1 MEDVAPR
8 KRRAQRS
15 PTPTK
20 RKRSPHSPHHCE
32 SKREEK
38 NSKKKK
44 KRKRSPSSSS
54 SSPSSS
60 SDEGSGCSSQERQRR
75 GHRRSYATWKR
86 SSKLKKLKEGG
97 KNISF
102 LTYDCTFGATDK
114 VLAFVQQ
121 FDATFGDEGFMES
134 SKLHH
139 VAMHFQKSARQWW
152 ASLRANGEAP
162 KTWKALRASIM
173 KQLLASDVK
182 DKVLTEWRSLK
193 LSPYES
199 IHKYVDKFW
208 DLHLKDTVYKKIEFE
223 EQKQQFCAGLP
234 EDMNEEGSPTS
245 PEYSYWTR
253 SRRRNTQAGEAAEE
267 EDTVEDQ
274 EEEEIPTPDSLI
286 FGHLDDRCWY
296 NPNFRGRI
304 PEHVKQKVQAPAVNE
319 VGTGDNQP
327 RPVNFRNWNNR
338 GPNQRFRNQGG
349 WMNQGNQNFQAADA
363 NVPCNYCGASGHRQ
377 GPGCSLW
384 CKHRTERGIP
394 IIRYPNKPEPSQ
406 QPPVQLN
413 AMILEEMEVG
423 TSKKWMNE
431 AIPER
436 SSDSKLQAEFP
447 QEGQVYDIH
456 HFQCDC
462 TKCVNANKT
471 EEKDKAPESMVVTR
485 SGVKGETAK
494 HSEKGKEK
502 FPIDWGEQDQV
513 RKGVMKEINRIQ
525 QKQGGPKIQKQADM
539 VQKTDLIGQHSGSYQ
554 APEQSQSI
562 PAKATITL
570 TDEFFSTLMDAP
582 NQMSL
587 RQILSLVPNFA
598 HQFMQ
603 RLAQEYGFS
612 VEQKKAWGEEDANG
626 VLIPK
631 PFNGFRLK
639 PFQGNH
645 PSNGQLGQIEIFSI
659 DCRPSFMINTNR
671 GDLTTWTCEKTLHAT
686 SLTCT
691 LRGKV
696 KQRSATFSLQAT
708 KTQSFI
714 QSSAFFDAAR
724 MQTRTS
730 NRSRRS
736 TSSTGADVRA
746 DEDVEILM
754 QSPTSRQQG
763 ERVTIEHQFID
774 FKVDIPHLKGF
785 HAQWLQSINLLEY
798 ARLPW
803 SGWRRTTE
811 VGIHVSNLVESNG
824 LVGYGV
830 YLSAELVSKVFGLQ
844 QGEENHVDRASEQ
857 IMDRE
862 FGKCEGTRGYH
873 LIKNVANLD
882 RAFQIKWFLERFLLL
897 VKLEYVSR
905 ANMLYDRL
913 HSEVFCKDKR
923 KTQRSTK
930 IGPLITAIFSYVR
943 NNAVLRSLS
952 EGDVQANNL
961 QGATASIQATVRQP
975 AATPET
981 RKKKRE
987 DIKEDDTQERVK
999 QIYDDLLTAGYSH
1012 EVCMD
1017 TLNLKKSKLTDLPPS
1032 GSKSVKKV
1040 LRIKKRKVAEMA
1052 SDADQEPVGQQSEGI
1067 QTANSNFEDIPYARC
1082 LESIK
1087 LIGDY
1092 VGQQKINSNLLINDN
1107 EKLKHEVAYLKL
1119 EMKNKTVSDQEV
1131 DAIKAKLR
1139 STESQ
1144 LECSLK
1150 KINFYSE
1157 QMHRRESSARIYKEW
1172 MMEWDNTF
1180 HQQLEVLSTVNV
1192 TLEAENKV
1200 LLDRVSACK
1209 EVEKKIKE
1217 CAEDELEIE
1226 GCFMSGTDVDTMKM
1240 ELQKHLEP
1248 IWTKMKEK
1256 PLEVSSKPYKQFA
1269 EEENKEEYMLL
1280 QTQYT
1285 DLQEKYNLLLKK
1297 QLEADQSTEDFK
1309 VLEDQQEPCE
1319 EMEKTP
1325 DNKNLNVLFA
1335 GIEQTCAE
1343 ELKSVE
1349 DVPEEGVSESVV
1361 AECDDNKI
1369 QIIVKESEMTTQEFL
1384 ADIAKKTDFWL
1395 ETTELV
1401 SFKFRTGLVSF
1412 CLWLE
1417 TAIFWFWITD
1427 SGLASSSGTGLSLV
1441 QIQDWLVV
1449 QEQVIQ
1455 DWLVSGELGSCG
1467 QDELPILSCRES
1479 GSSGSVY
1486 MEGPQSDE
1494 TQKVQLLRARLQES
1508 NPQTKDID
1516 DGTLLR
1522 FLRARSLNVDKALK
1536 FLLQHLKWCQTFK
1549 PLGFIPETEIAK
1561 ELKKEKIFLQGL
1573 DKLGRPIGVI
1583 LAARHF
1589 TSERNLEE
1597 FKRFVVY
1604 GFDKA
1609 VASLAGGQDKFVLI
1623 ADLKRYGFK
1632 NMDVNGYLAILEIL
1646 QDHFPERLGKFYIL
1660 HVPSLFWFGWKV
1672 VYPFID
1678 PNVRE
1683 KIIFVDEKRTTE
1695 TLLKDIDVT
1704 QLPEEFGG
1712 QLPLMPI
1719 QHVGNSGKA
1728 CSTL

>member
-1 MEDVAPR
+1 M
-8 KRRAQRS
+8 
-15 PTPTK
+15 
-20 RKRSPHSPHHCE
+20 
-32 SKREEK
+32 
-38 NSKKKK
+38 
-44 KRKRSPSSSS
+44 SS
-54 SSPSSS
+54 
-60 SDEGSGCSSQERQRR
+60 R
-75 GHRRSYATWKR
+75 
-86 SSKLKKLKEGG
+86 
-97 KNISF
+97 
-102 LTYDCTFGATDK
+102 
-114 VLAFVQQ
+114 
-121 FDATFGDEGFMES
+121 
-134 SKLHH
+134 
-139 VAMHFQKSARQWW
+139 
-152 ASLRANGEAP
+152 
-162 KTWKALRASIM
+162 
-173 KQLLASDVK
+173 
-182 DKVLTEWRSLK
+182 
-193 LSPYES
+193 
-199 IHKYVDKFW
+199 
-208 DLHLKDTVYKKIEFE
+208 
-223 EQKQQFCAGLP
+223 
-234 EDMNEEGSPTS
+234 EGSPTP

-253 SRRRNTQAGEAAEE
+253 SRRRNTQAKEAAEE
-267 EDTVEDQ
+267 EDTGEDQ
-274 EEEEIPTPDSLI
+274 EEEEIPTPDNLVSIPSRGTEDLDEIPEEISDLAHLHRFVGALALSQVLRPRKQLFPEGGTLLQFDPLRRINQPQKKKKKDSKKEKDKAKKRKGKDKVDAEQDEIDRRISAQLKTMGLTKLGMPERPYCTICQI
-286 FGHLDDRCWY
+286 FGHSDDRCWY

-304 PEHVKQKVQAPAVNE
+304 SEHVKQKVQAPAVNE

-363 NVPCNYCGASGHRQ
+363 NAPCNYCGASGHRQ
-377 GPGCSLW
+377 GPDCSLW

-394 IIRYPNKPEPSQ
+394 IIRYNNKPESSQ

-413 AMILEEMEVG
+413 AVILEEMEVG

-436 SSDSKLQAEFP
+436 SFESKLQAKIP

-462 TKCVNANKT
+462 TKCVNANNT

-513 RKGVMKEINRIQ
+513 RKGVMKEINRVQ
-525 QKQGGPKIQKQADM
+525 QKQGGPKIQKQVDT
-539 VQKTDLIGQHSGSYQ
+539 VQKTDFIGQHSGSCQ

-587 RQILSLVPNFA
+587 RQKLSLVPNFA

-612 VEQKKAWGEEDANG
+612 VEQKKAWGEEVLSQEAEVISNEPTDVDYKVPVIADANG

-645 PSNGQLGQIEIFSI
+645 PSDGQLGQIGIFSI
-659 DCRPSFMINTNR
+659 DCRPSIMINKNR

-691 LRGKV
+691 LRGKM
-696 KQRSATFSLQAT
+696 KQRSAAFSLQVT

-714 QSSAFFDAAR
+714 RSPAFFDAAR

-736 TSSTGADVRA
+736 TSSTGADVHA
-746 DEDVEILM
+746 DEEVEILM

-774 FKVDIPHLKGF
+774 FKVDIPHSKGF

-803 SGWRRTTE
+803 SRWRHTTE
-811 VGIHVSNLVESNG
+811 VGMHVSNLVENNG

-830 YLSAELVSKVFGLQ
+830 YLSVSKVFGLQ
-844 QGEENHVDRASEQ
+844 QGEENHVERASEQ

-862 FGKCEGTRGYH
+862 FGKCEGTRGYY

-882 RAFQIKWFLERFLLL
+882 RALQIKWFLERFLLL

-905 ANMLYDRL
+905 ENYAIISAAEQGRNFGWANMLYDKL

-943 NNAVLRSLS
+943 NNAILRSLS
-952 EGDVQANNL
+952 EGDVQVNNL
-961 QGATASIQATVRQP
+961 QGAVANIQATVNHP
-975 AATPET
+975 AETPES
-981 RKKKRE
+981 RKKIRE

-999 QIYDDLLTAGYSH
+999 GIYDDLLTAGYSH
-1012 EVCMD
+1012 EICMD

-1032 GSKSVKKV
+1032 GSKSVKK
-1040 LRIKKRKVAEMA
+1040 
-1052 SDADQEPVGQQSEGI
+1052 
-1067 QTANSNFEDIPYARC
+1067 
-1082 LESIK
+1082 
-1087 LIGDY
+1087 
-1092 VGQQKINSNLLINDN
+1092 QKINSNLLINDN
-1107 EKLKHEVAYLKL
+1107 EKLKQEVAYLKL
-1119 EMKNKTVSDQEV
+1119 EMKNKTVFDEEV
-1131 DAIKAKLR
+1131 NAIKTKLR

-1144 LECSLK
+1144 LECALK

-1172 MMEWDNTF
+1172 MMEWDNIF

-1226 GCFMSGTDVDTMKM
+1226 GCFMSGTNVDTMKM

-1248 IWTKMKEK
+1248 IWTEMKEK
-1256 PLEVSSKPYKQFA
+1256 LLEVSSRPYKEFA

-1280 QTQYT
+1280 QTRYI

-1349 DVPEEGVSESVV
+1349 DVAEESIQSPKEKTGPDSLFKQDFQPTRLNFGDQVPEEGVSESVV

-1369 QIIVKESEMTTQEFL
+1369 QIIVNESEVTTQEFL
-1384 ADIAKKTDFWL
+1384 VDIAKKT
-1395 ETTELV
+1395 
-1401 SFKFRTGLVSF
+1401 
-1412 CLWLE
+1412 
-1417 TAIFWFWITD
+1417 A
-1427 SGLASSSGTGLSLV
+1427 
-1441 QIQDWLVV
+1441 
-1449 QEQVIQ
+1449 
-1455 DWLVSGELGSCG
+1455 
-1467 QDELPILSCRES
+1467 
-1479 GSSGSVY
+1479 
-1486 MEGPQSDE
+1486 
-1494 TQKVQLLRARLQES
+1494 
-1508 NPQTKDID
+1508 
-1516 DGTLLR
+1516 
-1522 FLRARSLNVDKALK
+1522 
-1536 FLLQHLKWCQTFK
+1536 
-1549 PLGFIPETEIAK
+1549 
-1561 ELKKEKIFLQGL
+1561 
-1573 DKLGRPIGVI
+1573 
-1583 LAARHF
+1583 
-1589 TSERNLEE
+1589 
-1597 FKRFVVY
+1597 
-1604 GFDKA
+1604 
-1609 VASLAGGQDKFVLI
+1609 
-1623 ADLKRYGFK
+1623 
-1632 NMDVNGYLAILEIL
+1632 
-1646 QDHFPERLGKFYIL
+1646 
-1660 HVPSLFWFGWKV
+1660 
-1672 VYPFID
+1672 
-1678 PNVRE
+1678 
-1683 KIIFVDEKRTTE
+1683 
-1695 TLLKDIDVT
+1695 
-1704 QLPEEFGG
+1704 
-1712 QLPLMPI
+1712 
-1719 QHVGNSGKA
+1719 
-1728 CSTL
+1728 